1 MAYYL
6 VEYWS
11 SSDTHFVNK
20 DLLMTLSS
28 KTSKSSK
35 VTDKE
40 RIAIVDSQPSSRIGL
55 SHYIKKIGRWEIAWA
70 SATAKE
76 AMEKICND
84 QPDLMI
90 LEIQLIGKD
99 GLEFIKTLM
108 PLYPNLK
115 IMVHSAYNEEFY
127 AERCIKAGARG
138 YLHKMEAMLHFEK
151 AVEKVLRGEL
161 YLNPRIARQALQA
174 SVCQSERLKG
184 DDHNLH
190 NLTDRE
196 LEIMILMAE
205 GQSCHDSAEKLKIS
219 PRTVQVHR
227 NNIRLKI
234 GLESSLQLH
243 AYAVRFY
250 GKDTSLA

>member
-1 MAYYL
+1 
-6 VEYWS
+6 
-11 SSDTHFVNK
+11 
-20 DLLMTLSS
+20 MTLSS

-108 PLYPNLK
+108 PLYPTLK

-138 YLHKMEAMLHFEK
+138 YLHKMEAMVHFEK

-250 GKDTSLA
+250 GRDTSLA

>member
-1 MAYYL
+1 
-6 VEYWS
+6 
-11 SSDTHFVNK
+11 
-20 DLLMTLSS
+20 MTLSS

-138 YLHKMEAMLHFEK
+138 YLHKMEAMVHFEK

-250 GKDTSLA
+250 GRDTSLA